1 MKSIHKDI
9 TDINYLFSQLM
20 TKITDTP
27 PTNNY
32 IAVPPNDVGYL
43 VVVPAASGAP
53 LDLTVG
59 HQHKSFMEGQ

>member
-1 MKSIHKDI
+1 
-9 TDINYLFSQLM
+9 M

-43 VVVPAASGAP
+43 VVVPAASGEP